1 MKKMWV
7 KKENIYHKPF
17 YKQKLKMTMLF
28 VLLMGIVFFT
38 YQIFYMNQLQLSTS
52 PLANS
57 FQVTTTTTKQ
67 YQLQQRQSISSSE
80 TTVR

>member
-1 MKKMWV
+1 MWV

-38 YQIFYMNQLQLSTS
+38 YQIFYMNQLQLSNS
-52 PLANS
+52 RQANS
-57 FQVTTTTTKQ
+57 FTSVQVTTTTRQ
-67 YQLQQRQSISSSE
+67 YQLQQRQSIPGSE
-80 TTVR
+80 TIIR

>member
-1 MKKMWV
+1 MWV

-38 YQIFYMNQLQLSTS
+38 YQIFYMNQLQLSTL
-52 PLANS
+52 PQAKS
-57 FQVTTTTTKQ
+57 FTSAQASTTTTRQ
-67 YQLQQRQSISSSE
+67 YQLQQRQSFPASE